1 MNDENSVFENAEA
14 PSCSACDTPETET
27 APKRVACDDKAEKA
41 SWHGADQA
49 IDDVFADT
57 AANSDLDCENSDS
70 ETQESELEQLRSELK
85 QLREELALRDARTQQ
100 EERVTRDVA
109 EFCTLY
115 PEVPIS
121 TLPTEIWQ
129 DVEKGNSLAAAYALA
144 EKKKALFLKNAT
156 ESNTTNRA
164 RSSGAIKNTE
174 NFEFSPAEVRAMT
187 SEEVRAN
194 LPKIMCSMQKW
205 H

>member
-1 MNDENSVFENAEA
+1 MNDESSVFEN
-14 PSCSACDTPETET
+14 TET
-27 APKRVACDDKAEKA
+27 ASLAPCDSLATEITSTGNGCDGE
-41 SWHGADQA
+41 SERENPCGAVENTV
-49 IDDVFADT
+49 DVPADT
-57 AANSDLDCENSDS
+57 GTDSDFDS
-70 ETQESELEQLRSELK
+70 EDSDPQAQASELEQLRSELK

-100 EERVTRDVA
+100 EERVTRDLA

-156 ESNTTNRA
+156 ESNATNRA

-194 LPKIMCSMQKW
+194 LPKIMRSMQKW